1 VIDRDA
7 VVRVGIVLAVY
18 ALGVLLLLP
27 ALDALQRLL
36 FLPELFHRLSRVV
49 MLLFI
54 PVAVVLA
61 WRYPNV
67 GNGGG

>member
-1 VIDRDA
+1 MSRGRA
-7 VVRVGIVLAVY
+7 GLRVGIVLGCY

-27 ALDALQRLL
+27 ALDALQRVL
-36 FLPELFHRLSRVV
+36 FLPELFGRLARVALV
-49 MLLFI
+49 VGA

-67 GNGGG
+67 GDRQS

>member
-1 VIDRDA
+1 MTDRGA
-7 VVRVGIVLAVY
+7 WVRVGIVLAFYGV
-18 ALGVLLLLP
+18 GVLLLLP
-27 ALDALQRLL
+27 ALDALQRVL

-49 MLLFI
+49 MVLFV

-67 GNGGG
+67 GNGEG

>member
-1 VIDRDA
+1 VIDRGA
-7 VVRVGIVLAVY
+7 LVRVGVVLAVY

-27 ALDALQRLL
+27 ALDALQRVL
-36 FLPELFHRLSRVV
+36 FLPELFQRLSRVV
-49 MLLFI
+49 MVLFV

-67 GNGGG
+67 GNGEG

>member
-1 VIDRDA
+1 MTDRGA
-7 VVRVGIVLAVY
+7 WVRVGIVLGFYGV
-18 ALGVLLLLP
+18 GVLLLLP
-27 ALDALQRLL
+27 ALDALQRVL

-49 MLLFI
+49 MVLFV

-67 GNGGG
+67 GDGEG